1 MNLFHKWVPA
11 VTLWTYN
18 NDFSFHLFAYACLN
32 FITTYVHQLKFIAFL
47 LSLSQCNL
55 NKHKKKINMSIKS
68 MFKLLYIAELVLK
81 VKKTNTSVC
90 MCTRILNAIVVERLK
105 NEELTMMTM
114 YNTHLQT
121 RLVQIGRIML
131 ND

>member
-1 MNLFHKWVPA
+1 
-11 VTLWTYN
+11 
-18 NDFSFHLFAYACLN
+18 
-32 FITTYVHQLKFIAFL
+32 
-47 LSLSQCNL
+47 
-55 NKHKKKINMSIKS
+55 
-68 MFKLLYIAELVLK
+68 MFKPLYIAVLVLK

-90 MCTRILNAIVVERLK
+90 ICTRILNAIVVERLQ
-105 NEELTMMTM
+105 NDELTMMTM

>member
-1 MNLFHKWVPA
+1 
-11 VTLWTYN
+11 
-18 NDFSFHLFAYACLN
+18 
-32 FITTYVHQLKFIAFL
+32 
-47 LSLSQCNL
+47 
-55 NKHKKKINMSIKS
+55 MSIKS
-68 MFKLLYIAELVLK
+68 MFKPLYIAVLVLK

-90 MCTRILNAIVVERLK
+90 ICTRILNAIVVERLQ
-105 NEELTMMTM
+105 NDELTMMTM

>member
-1 MNLFHKWVPA
+1 
-11 VTLWTYN
+11 
-18 NDFSFHLFAYACLN
+18 
-32 FITTYVHQLKFIAFL
+32 
-47 LSLSQCNL
+47 
-55 NKHKKKINMSIKS
+55 

-90 MCTRILNAIVVERLK
+90 MCTRILNAIVVERLQ
-105 NEELTMMTM
+105 NDELTMMMMMVMIMMMMNYT
-114 YNTHLQT
+114 YLQT

>member
-1 MNLFHKWVPA
+1 
-11 VTLWTYN
+11 
-18 NDFSFHLFAYACLN
+18 
-32 FITTYVHQLKFIAFL
+32 
-47 LSLSQCNL
+47 
-55 NKHKKKINMSIKS
+55 MSIKS
-68 MFKLLYIAELVLK
+68 MFKPLYIAVLVLK

-90 MCTRILNAIVVERLK
+90 MCTRILNAIVVERLQ
-105 NEELTMMTM
+105 NDELTMMTM

>member
-1 MNLFHKWVPA
+1 M
-11 VTLWTYN
+11 
-18 NDFSFHLFAYACLN
+18 
-32 FITTYVHQLKFIAFL
+32 IHQLKFIAFL

-90 MCTRILNAIVVERLK
+90 MCTRILNAIVVERLQ
-105 NEELTMMTM
+105 NDELTMMMMMVMIMMMMNYT
-114 YNTHLQT
+114 YLQT

>member
-1 MNLFHKWVPA
+1 
-11 VTLWTYN
+11 
-18 NDFSFHLFAYACLN
+18 
-32 FITTYVHQLKFIAFL
+32 
-47 LSLSQCNL
+47 
-55 NKHKKKINMSIKS
+55 MSIKS
-68 MFKLLYIAELVLK
+68 MFKPLYIAVLVLK

-105 NEELTMMTM
+105 NDELTMMTM

>member
-1 MNLFHKWVPA
+1 
-11 VTLWTYN
+11 
-18 NDFSFHLFAYACLN
+18 
-32 FITTYVHQLKFIAFL
+32 
-47 LSLSQCNL
+47 
-55 NKHKKKINMSIKS
+55 MSIKS
-68 MFKLLYIAELVLK
+68 MFKPLYIAVLVLK